1 MVKHVYYKKQATDS
15 AWHLLSKMEKEM
27 RLSRRRERDRR
38 RKERIRQDQL
48 MIAYIKVKYPVIHEE
63 ANKYYNTINALFKD
77 KKDLRKT
84 DHFRAQ
90 LFQTEYSDNMVLQIP
105 LISTKK
111 AGETV
116 IQDDIATTETLPDIA
131 TTETLP
137 DIATT
142 ETLPDIAT
150 TETLPDITTTETLP
164 DIATTETLPDI
175 AIDNILQD
183 IMPTLEQELPE
194 GLIEQIINELRA
206 DPEIAKLMNDIEDN
220 VDEDLDIDIDF
231 ENNLLEKEL
240 LYYY

>member
-1 MVKHVYYKKQATDS
+1 MVKHVYYKKQATGS
-15 AWHLLSKMEKEM
+15 AWHLLSKMEREM

-63 ANKYYNTINALFKD
+63 ANKYNTINALFKD

-84 DHFRAQ
+84 DHFRAR

-105 LISTKK
+105 LIPTKK

-116 IQDDIATTETLPDIA
+116 IQDDIATA
-131 TTETLP
+131 
-137 DIATT
+137 
-142 ETLPDIAT
+142 
-150 TETLPDITTTETLP
+150 ETLP

-183 IMPTLEQELPE
+183 IRPTLEQELPE
-194 GLIEQIINELRA
+194 GLIEQIVNELRA

-240 LYYY
+240 L

>member
-1 MVKHVYYKKQATDS
+1 
-15 AWHLLSKMEKEM
+15 M

-84 DHFRAQ
+84 DHFRAR

-105 LISTKK
+105 LIPTKK

-116 IQDDIATTETLPDIA
+116 IQDDIATAETLPDIA
-131 TTETLP
+131 
-137 DIATT
+137 
-142 ETLPDIAT
+142 
-150 TETLPDITTTETLP
+150 TTETLP

-183 IMPTLEQELPE
+183 IMPTLEQELPK

-240 LYYY
+240 L